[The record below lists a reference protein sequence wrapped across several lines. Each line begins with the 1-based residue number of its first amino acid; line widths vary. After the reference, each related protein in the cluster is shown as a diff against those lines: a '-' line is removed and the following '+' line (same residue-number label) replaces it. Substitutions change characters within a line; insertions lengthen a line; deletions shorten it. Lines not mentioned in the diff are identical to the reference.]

1 MQFRLLHDEAS
12 GAVSYGWRDRLFCGH
27 ARQARAVSSV
37 LEQRRWHPWFGG
49 ATRDTFLAR
58 VRELPPI
65 PAIDE
70 ARSP

>member
-1 MQFRLLHDEAS
+1 MQFRLLHDEAG
-12 GAVSYGWRDRLFCGH
+12 GAVSYRWRDRLFCGH

-58 VRELPPI
+58 VRELPLS
-65 PAIDE
+65 PAAADTH
-70 ARSP
+70 AP